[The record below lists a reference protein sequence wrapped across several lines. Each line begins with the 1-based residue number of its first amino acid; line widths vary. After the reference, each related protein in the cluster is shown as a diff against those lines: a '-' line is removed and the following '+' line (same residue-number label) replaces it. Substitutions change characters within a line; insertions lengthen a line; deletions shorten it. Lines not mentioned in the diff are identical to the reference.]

1 MNGQKYDLAN
11 KDQMLAYNRYGLF
24 FLNYFQFSPTILVW
38 ETLRRYNRQTLTT

>member
-24 FLNYFQFSPTILVW
+24 F
-38 ETLRRYNRQTLTT
+38 